1 MLLCSIHLVVVVV
14 LVVDVEVV
22 VVLVVLRV
30 DVCAGFPLLVQM
42 LLIHYDNISLMI
54 HNEQT
59 VY

>member
-14 LVVDVEVV
+14 RVVVEVD
-22 VVLVVLRV
+22 VVLVALRV
-30 DVCAGFPLLVQM
+30 DLCADSSLLVQM
-42 LLIHYDNISLMI
+42 LLIHYDDNSMA